1 MDLSGELVQYR
12 FTLVRTKRSPS
23 PSFPTIYKEEH
34 MKNARWMLPVMLM
47 LLSGLMAAQS
57 LASSTVVA
65 QVPFEFMA
73 NNKIIPAGECT
84 IQSAVMDAHVLTI
97 RNIAAKTGLF
107 APSSRG
113 DAKQAAGRTVL
124 VFKHYGNQYFLSEI
138 RLEGSNQT
146 YKLAPS
152 RAETELRAQNAPA
165 SQQTLLASL
174 K

>member
-1 MDLSGELVQYR
+1 
-12 FTLVRTKRSPS
+12 
-23 PSFPTIYKEEH
+23 
-34 MKNARWMLPVMLM
+34 MKNAKWMLPVMLM

-73 NNKIIPAGECT
+73 NNKIVPAGECI
-84 IQSAVMDAHVLTI
+84 IQSADMDARVLTI
-97 RNIAAKTGLF
+97 RNVATKTGLL

-113 DAKQAAGRTVL
+113 DAKKVADSTVL

-146 YKLAPS
+146 YKLSAS
-152 RAETELRAQNAPA
+152 RAETELRAQNASA

>member
-1 MDLSGELVQYR
+1 
-12 FTLVRTKRSPS
+12 
-23 PSFPTIYKEEH
+23 
-34 MKNARWMLPVMLM
+34 MKNSKWMLPVMLM

-84 IQSAVMDAHVLTI
+84 IRSADMDARILTV
-97 RNIAAKTGLF
+97 RNVGAKTSLL
-107 APSSRG
+107 AQASRG
-113 DAKQAAGRTVL
+113 EVKQAADSTVL

-152 RAETELRAQNAPA
+152 RAEIELRAQNAPA
-165 SQQTLLASL
+165 SQQTLLALL

>member
-1 MDLSGELVQYR
+1 
-12 FTLVRTKRSPS
+12 
-23 PSFPTIYKEEH
+23 
-34 MKNARWMLPVMLM
+34 MKNAKWMLPVMLM

-84 IQSAVMDAHVLTI
+84 IQSADMDARVLTI
-97 RNIAAKTGLF
+97 RNVGTKTGLL
-107 APSSRG
+107 APSSRSES
-113 DAKQAAGRTVL
+113 KKAAESTVL

-138 RLEGSNQT
+138 RLEGSSES

-152 RAETELRAQNAPA
+152 RAETELRAQNAVA
-165 SQQTLLASL
+165 SQKTLLASL

>member
-1 MDLSGELVQYR
+1 
-12 FTLVRTKRSPS
+12 
-23 PSFPTIYKEEH
+23 
-34 MKNARWMLPVMLM
+34 MKNAKWMLPVMVM

-73 NNKIIPAGECT
+73 NNKIVPAGECI
-84 IQSAVMDAHVLTI
+84 IQSADMDARVLTI
-97 RNIAAKTGLF
+97 RNVATKTGLL
-107 APSSRG
+107 APSSRA
-113 DAKQAAGRTVL
+113 DAKKAADSTVL

-146 YKLAPS
+146 YKLSPS
-152 RAETELRAQNAPA
+152 RAEAELRAQNAPV
-165 SQQTLLASL
+165 SQKTLLASL

>member
-1 MDLSGELVQYR
+1 
-12 FTLVRTKRSPS
+12 
-23 PSFPTIYKEEH
+23 
-34 MKNARWMLPVMLM
+34 MKNAKWMLPVMLM

-73 NNKIIPAGECT
+73 NNKIVPAGECMV
-84 IQSAVMDAHVLTI
+84 QSADMDARVLTI
-97 RNIAAKTGLF
+97 RNVAAKKSLL
-107 APSSRG
+107 AQASRD
-113 DAKQAAGRTVL
+113 DAKQAAENTVL
-124 VFKHYGNQYFLSEI
+124 VFNHYGNQYFLSEI
-138 RLEGSNQT
+138 RIEGSNQT
-146 YKLAPS
+146 YKLSPS